1 MQLEQCVLELR
12 SISWASRVPQPG
24 VDILISKTFCSQIFA
39 AICKMISTEKILRA
53 ICILQIF
60 GSARE
65 SAVASCNFLFLHLA
79 FCIFLQIDAALIWNL
94 QNINFAFC
102 VYKED
107 FYWAVSIMEQ
117 NLNCDPW
124 RAICKNSI
132 LHFAS
137 CNFLQYY
144 QLASLQGAKT
154 RSCILHFFANSQSR
168 KNWVQTSIFCSLQ
181 GVFAFL
187 VNSAKK
193 WWYQNIHPWL
203 QEWRLPCSAKLRR

>member
-154 RSCILHFFANSQSR
+154 RSCILHFAFFCKFAISQKLSANIDFLQFAR
-168 KNWVQTSIFCSLQ
+168 SFCIFSQFCKKVMISKYPSLM
-181 GVFAFL
+181 
-187 VNSAKK
+187 
-193 WWYQNIHPWL
+193 
-203 QEWRLPCSAKLRR
+203 